1 MIFLRHEYVELYT
14 NEGMVCVEKG
24 SLFHSK
30 RKIDERDGDNF
41 GMERNIL
48 TNERGSFRVRT

>member
-1 MIFLRHEYVELYT
+1 MCGE
-14 NEGMVCVEKG
+14 G

-30 RKIDERDGDNF
+30 RKIDERDGGIGDNF

>member
-1 MIFLRHEYVELYT
+1 MCGE
-14 NEGMVCVEKG
+14 G